1 MLKRLLR
8 RGSGPAPPAAGPAV
22 SYELPFCGGYG
33 TEGEGLPASSD
44 GERFSL
50 ESRRSAACSY
60 RAHWA
65 TQLSS
70 FQLCRFPDSFP
81 HELQELILSF
91 LVPPSTFYDCCPIS
105 SQNRWFSSEAARI
118 RLEEQPEATELS
130 YLAQFMVFASDPNLQ
145 IALLEHFCQTETGHT
160 DEESLVMNDQ
170 TVHIDGDLTKLTI
183 WLGPKDLPLAPT
195 TKEKRRSISQ
205 LKGGQ
210 LLCRGITGYIVLYSA
225 GNKISLK
232 HASDRLQQIC
242 KHGSPNAG
250 VLLLRCESQ
259 LTDIACRAS
268 TEMQELYRAEKE
280 TARKLADTRASLF
293 ARANLDTGEHV
304 KEAVVA
310 VLHDVM
316 LRRVHGGAG
325 APEITIKKKPGCAF
339 GVERNFRHVRWVA
352 DQEFDGHED
361 PDMP

>member
-8 RGSGPAPPAAGPAV
+8 RGSASAPPTAGSD

-33 TEGEGLPASSD
+33 TEGEGLPTSSD
-44 GERFSL
+44 GLRFSI

-65 TQLSS
+65 AQLSK
-70 FQLCRFPDSFP
+70 FQLFRFPDNFP
-81 HELQELILSF
+81 HEIRALILSF
-91 LVPPSTFYDCCPIS
+91 LVPPSTFFDRCPIIS
-105 SQNRWFSSEAARI
+105 EKRWFSSEAVRTQ
-118 RLEEQPEATELS
+118 LGMQPEVTEVS
-130 YLAQFMVFASDPNLQ
+130 YLAQFMVFGSDPRLQ
-145 IALLEHFCQTETGHT
+145 EALLLHFCQTKTCRA
-160 DEESLVMNDQ
+160 DEDCLVKNDQ
-170 TVHIDGDLTKLTI
+170 RIHIDGDLTKLTL
-183 WLGPKDLPLAPT
+183 WLGPTDLPLAPT

-225 GNKISLK
+225 GDKISLK
-232 HASDRLQQIC
+232 HASERLLQIR

-250 VLLLRCESQ
+250 VLLLRCKSQ

-268 TEMQELYRAEKE
+268 TEMEELHQVEKH
-280 TARKLADTRASLF
+280 TARKIADTRASLF
-293 ARANLDTGEHV
+293 SQANLDTGEHV

-316 LRRVHGGAG
+316 LRRVHCGAG
-325 APEITIKKKPGCAF
+325 APEITTGKNPVSVK
-339 GVERNFRHVRWVA
+339 VSWQVRC
-352 DQEFDGHED
+352 
-361 PDMP
+361 